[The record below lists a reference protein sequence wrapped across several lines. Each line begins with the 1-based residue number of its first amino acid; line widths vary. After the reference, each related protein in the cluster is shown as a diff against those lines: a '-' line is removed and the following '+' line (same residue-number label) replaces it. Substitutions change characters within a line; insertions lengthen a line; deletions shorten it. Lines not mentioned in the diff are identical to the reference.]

1 MNNPTERVIQQ
12 DCAVTSVYSNI
23 QSGMEIWN
31 LYISDVHFDS
41 VFCNRELFR
50 SHLDEA
56 IKRNANVCIF
66 GDFFDAMEGRYDKR
80 RSYPLLREEYKRDD
94 YFDYVVKDAVKWLMP
109 YAQLF
114 DVLSDGNHEMSV
126 LKHSGTNLMDRLVG
140 SLREKG
146 NNCHVVH
153 GGYGGWLRYMFS
165 MSAELYRGTQ
175 HSIKVKYYHGSGGEA
190 PVTRGVIQTN
200 RQAVYLPDAD
210 IVVNGHNHHAFYIP
224 ITRERIGNKGRLFF
238 DIQHHIRIPGYMQ
251 SYGDG
256 SDGWE
261 AERGGVPKPIGAFW
275 VCYSCAN
282 AKDIS
287 ISIIPEIVG
296 PTAISL

>member
-1 MNNPTERVIQQ
+1 MNNPTERIVQQ
-12 DCAVTSVYSNI
+12 DFAVTTIYSNI
-23 QSGMEIWN
+23 LSGFEIWN
-31 LYISDVHFDS
+31 LYVSDVHFDS
-41 VFCNRELFR
+41 VFCNRDLFK
-50 SHLDEA
+50 SHLEEA
-56 IKRNANVCIF
+56 ARRNASVCIF

-94 YFDYVVKDAVKWLMP
+94 YFDYVVKDSVKWLMP
-109 YAQLF
+109 YAHLF
-114 DVLSDGNHEMSV
+114 DVMSDGNHEMSV
-126 LKHSGTNLMDRLVG
+126 LKHSGTNLMDRLVS
-140 SLREKG
+140 SLRANG
-146 NNCHVVH
+146 DNCHAVH
-153 GGYGGWLRYMFS
+153 GGYGGWIRYMFS
-165 MSAELYRGTQ
+165 HGTEIRKHTQ
-175 HSIKVKYYHGSGGEA
+175 ESIKVKYFHGSGGEA

-210 IVVNGHNHHAFYIP
+210 LVVNGHNHHAFYVP
-224 ITRERIGNKGRLFF
+224 ITRERIGGKGKIYF

-275 VCYSCAN
+275 VKYSAHN
-282 AKDIS
+282 DKINVQVIAD
-287 ISIIPEIVG
+287 IVG